1 MGIWDKFFGK
11 SKPQKPEKS
20 PFLPA
25 EEDPLDI
32 GFAKNFT
39 REGGRFLYIESKD
52 LLLINFKE
60 ICVEN
65 NWEPQQILS
74 LNQTTSDLFYTS
86 YINETSGNLKAY
98 KAALIDCEY
107 LISNTGKILLSEN
120 QIRYFKLSDL
130 PETIIVKARMDQLVR
145 DVSQGMTLLKNKYPK
160 TIPTNITTL
169 KIKSD
174 SEETK
179 KAVATSSTTSKSIY
193 LLLEDK

>member
-11 SKPQKPEKS
+11 SKTQKPKKS
-20 PFLPA
+20 PFLPT

-39 REGGRFLYIESKD
+39 RKGGRFLYIESKD
-52 LLLINFKE
+52 ILLINFKE

-65 NWEPQQILS
+65 NWESQQILS
-74 LNQTTSDLFYTS
+74 LNQTNSDLFPTS
-86 YINETSGNLKAY
+86 YVNVTSGNLKAY

-120 QIRYFKLSDL
+120 QIRHFKLSDL

-174 SEETK
+174 PEEAE
-179 KAVATSSTTSKSIY
+179 KAVTTSSTTSKSIY

>member
-20 PFLPA
+20 PFLPT

-52 LLLINFKE
+52 LLLVNFKE

-130 PETIIVKARMDQLVR
+130 PETTIVKPRMDQLVR
-145 DVSQGMTLLKNKYPK
+145 VVSQGMTLLKNKYPK

>member
-11 SKPQKPEKS
+11 SKMQKPKKS
-20 PFLPA
+20 PFLPT

-39 REGGRFLYIESKD
+39 RKGGRFLYIESKD
-52 LLLINFKE
+52 ILLINFKE

-74 LNQTTSDLFYTS
+74 LNQTNLDLFSTS
-86 YINETSGNLKAY
+86 HVNETSGNLKAY

-120 QIRYFKLSDL
+120 QIRHFKLSDL

-145 DVSQGMTLLKNKYPK
+145 ERTNTPRPFQQISPLLRLNLIPK
-160 TIPTNITTL
+160 KPRKQL
-169 KIKSD
+169 LRLVLLQ
-174 SEETK
+174 
-179 KAVATSSTTSKSIY
+179 KAYICF
-193 LLLEDK
+193 